1 MEEYTLEELRELK
14 EREQEKLP
22 ALKDVS
28 PMQEIYSQEAY
39 THEEYLKLKHSNGR
53 K

>member
-1 MEEYTLEELRELK
+1 MEEYTREELRELK

-22 ALKDVS
+22 LPEEAL
-28 PMQEIYSQEAY
+28 PTQETY
-39 THEEYLKLKHSNGR
+39 TREEYLKLKHSNGR